1 MPSMSYCRFQ
11 NLLIE
16 LRDVAPHFGDEDL
29 SVEEEKAREEVL
41 KICAEIASLLTTS
54 ELKGEAERLRAGNAA
69 MLAALKEIYECG
81 SISKAERIAQSIV
94 AKIESE

>member
-11 NLLIE
+11 NLIIE

-41 KICAEIASLLTTS
+41 KICAEIASDF
-54 ELKGEAERLRAGNAA
+54 G
-69 MLAALKEIYECG
+69 
-81 SISKAERIAQSIV
+81 
-94 AKIESE
+94 ESEAANA